1 MRAKGV
7 RSTFGGLGSTKVETC
22 VGRIERKE
30 FQVHTA
36 VVVQAWARDTSVVS
50 STKLH
55 HLRNVLPL

>member
-36 VVVQAWARDTSVVS
+36 VVVQPGLEIHQWSHPQNCTS
-50 STKLH
+50 
-55 HLRNVLPL
+55 